1 MALQALSGSS
11 QTPHKFGSLYARWHE
26 IAMSNLRCYQSPYG
40 KECSCAPQGIDRC
53 LAENCTEQSD
63 QRANAETG
71 YSMSA
76 RERDSYRG
84 TYQRFYQT
92 EIVVYNS
99 QFEQT
104 HTCLHS

>member
-1 MALQALSGSS
+1 MCLKAETNVS
-11 QTPHKFGSLYARWHE
+11 QRVTW
-26 IAMSNLRCYQSPYG
+26 SNLT
-40 KECSCAPQGIDRC
+40 KEQMQKLVI
-53 LAENCTEQSD
+53 
-63 QRANAETG
+63 
-71 YSMSA
+71 YSMSV

-84 TYQRFYQT
+84 TYRRFYQT